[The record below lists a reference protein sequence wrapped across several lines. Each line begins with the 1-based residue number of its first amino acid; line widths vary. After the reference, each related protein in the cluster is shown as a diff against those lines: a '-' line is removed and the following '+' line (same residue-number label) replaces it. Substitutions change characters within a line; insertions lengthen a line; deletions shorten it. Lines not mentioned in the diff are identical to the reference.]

1 MAAALGPNLL
11 GAMIIRLVKRR
22 ATSWPWTFVLPTKYV
37 CTSTWC
43 MSTSTAHTEMR
54 DHRGWLASSSTHPQE
69 IAVSPSAV
77 CRFPFLH
84 ASALYPSNSTKQMFY
99 GWMEIWNGTDG
110 FPSFL
115 SPTTRVQGLANTLK
129 CTYCWGTTHTR
140 CIIHHHRLITS
151 RHRKKNFYSE
161 LIKRVSTNE
170 ELYLI
175 FYVDWV
181 L

>member
-1 MAAALGPNLL
+1 MRAFFQPNMFAPPLDACLQAL
-11 GAMIIRLVKRR
+11 
-22 ATSWPWTFVLPTKYV
+22 
-37 CTSTWC
+37 
-43 MSTSTAHTEMR
+43 HTLRWETTEA
-54 DHRGWLASSSTHPQE
+54 DWHPAPLTLKK

-110 FPSFL
+110 FPTFL

-140 CIIHHHRLITS
+140 CTIHHHCLITS